1 MKDFISCP
9 NVKICH
15 FEDQEIDFLGLMPK
29 SAAEAVDGAR
39 VRSECLPGYFS
50 ATYLGL
56 KAFVLLGNPK
66 RFWTPT
72 YKYSIESICI
82 LLESWESF
90 CF

>member
-39 VRSECLPGYFS
+39 VRSECLPGYSSVPINRVGTINFFRKNVS
-50 ATYLGL
+50 LHALIATLHDYG
-56 KAFVLLGNPK
+56 F
-66 RFWTPT
+66 
-72 YKYSIESICI
+72 
-82 LLESWESF
+82 
-90 CF
+90 